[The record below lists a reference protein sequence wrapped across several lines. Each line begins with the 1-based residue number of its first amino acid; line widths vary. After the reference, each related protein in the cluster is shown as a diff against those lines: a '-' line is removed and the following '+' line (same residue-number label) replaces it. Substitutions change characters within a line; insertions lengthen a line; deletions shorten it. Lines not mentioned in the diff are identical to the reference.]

1 MANPVVAA
9 TTQGIATVA
18 GAATNAAII
27 THSTT
32 CGACFAH
39 GALGAATAGT
49 TKVALTA
56 LMLAHPVTA
65 TVVVGGAAITG
76 ITYIANKLQNG

>member
-1 MANPVVAA
+1 MTNPVVAA

-49 TKVALTA
+49 TKVAFTA
-56 LMLAHPVTA
+56 IMLAHPVTA
-65 TVVVGGAAITG
+65 AAVIVTALGAGAIYVADN
-76 ITYIANKLQNG
+76 I